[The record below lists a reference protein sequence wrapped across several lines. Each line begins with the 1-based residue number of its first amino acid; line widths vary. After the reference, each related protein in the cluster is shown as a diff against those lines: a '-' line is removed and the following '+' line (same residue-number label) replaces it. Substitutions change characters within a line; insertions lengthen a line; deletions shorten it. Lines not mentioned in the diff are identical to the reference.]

1 MCQTLEIAMLCLADT
16 DQILIREYYYDG
28 ETQTEIG
35 KRRKCS
41 QQYAQRLI
49 SRATNRLRAIL
60 DELNA

>member
-1 MCQTLEIAMLCLADT
+1 MCQTIEIAICCLSDA

-41 QQYAQRLI
+41 QRHAGRLI
-49 SRATNRLRAIL
+49 IRATNRLRDIL
-60 DELNA
+60 NELNA